1 MASVVASAEFIGFD
15 GSRSIYRVDLSQL
28 PSSTVQSIALL
39 DDGVKSGGSG
49 GASGAD
55 IDFVA
60 ISDRPYSLPAEIH
73 AALNQS
79 NAVNASVVYNP
90 GFVAQWL
97 QGDLGPWDT
106 PDLFGTAAGHVYD
119 PARATLG
126 TMDGDLNGSTGTLSL
141 GEGGQVSLLFNAPIT
156 TGADGSAKH
165 YLYFADFGSRGQY
178 ADTVKVILSD
188 ARAALPYSGHLTLWG
203 DERGETIALGQGY
216 NGHNGSGNDVVAGLG
231 GNDRIFTAGG
241 HDALYGGA
249 DNDWLYG
256 EAGRDRLSGETGQDR
271 LHGGADN
278 DWLSGGIGNDVFV
291 FDARLGTSKTDR
303 KVNFD
308 KIADFN
314 VKDDTIWLDNAI
326 FKKLGQ
332 GSEIKP
338 GKLNKSYFESGQA
351 DDRND
356 YILYNKKTGILAYDA
371 DGSGAKAAV
380 EFAQLSKNLKLT
392 YKDFFIV

>member
-1 MASVVASAEFIGFD
+1 MANVVAHAEFIGFD
-15 GSRSIYRVDLSQL
+15 GSRSIYRVDLGQL

-60 ISDRPYSLPAEIH
+60 IADGLYSSPAEIPSSVT
-73 AALNQS
+73 QS
-79 NAVNASVVYNP
+79 NALNASVVYNP

-106 PDLFGTAAGHVYD
+106 SHLFGTTPGHVYD
-119 PARATLG
+119 PVKATLDS
-126 TMDGDLNGSTGTLSL
+126 MDGDSNGSTGTLSL
-141 GEGGQVSLLFNAPIT
+141 GEAGQMSLLLNSPVT
-156 TGADGSAKH
+156 TGANGTAKH
-165 YLYFADFGSRGQY
+165 YLYFADFGSSGQY
-178 ADTVKVILSD
+178 VDTVKVILSD
-188 ARAALPYSGHLTLWG
+188 ERAAWPYSGNFTLSG
-203 DERGETIALGQGY
+203 DERSETIALGQGY
-216 NGHNGSGNDVVAGLG
+216 NTHNGGGNDVVAGLG

-241 HDALYGGA
+241 HDTLFGGA

-256 EAGRDRLSGETGQDR
+256 EAGRDRLYGEAGHDR
-271 LHGGADN
+271 LYGGADN
-278 DWLSGGIGNDVFV
+278 DWLAGGIGSDVFA
-291 FDARLGTSKTDR
+291 FNARLGTSKTDR

-314 VKDDTIWLDNAI
+314 VKDDTIWLDNAV
-326 FKKLGQ
+326 FKKLGK
-332 GSEIKP
+332 GSEFQP
-338 GKLNKSYFESGQA
+338 GKLNKAYFELGQA

-356 YILYNKKTGILAYDA
+356 YLLYNKKTGILSYDA
-371 DGSGAKAAV
+371 DGSGSKAAV

-392 YKDFFIV
+392 YKDFYII

>member
-1 MASVVASAEFIGFD
+1 M
-15 GSRSIYRVDLSQL
+15 
-28 PSSTVQSIALL
+28 
-39 DDGVKSGGSG
+39 KSGGSG

-60 ISDRPYSLPAEIH
+60 ISDGLYASPADIPSSVTH
-73 AALNQS
+73 STLN
-79 NAVNASVVYNP
+79 ADVVYNP

-106 PDLFGTAAGHVYD
+106 PGLFGTAAGHVYD

-156 TGADGSAKH
+156 TGASGSAKH

-188 ARAALPYSGHLTLWG
+188 ERAALPSSCHLTLWG
-203 DERGETIALGQGY
+203 DERSETIALGQGY
-216 NGHNGSGNDVVAGLG
+216 NGHNGRGNDVVAGLG
-231 GNDRIFTAGG
+231 GHDRIFTAGG
-241 HDALYGGA
+241 HDALYGGTG
-249 DNDWLYG
+249 NDWLY
-256 EAGRDRLSGETGQDR
+256 
-271 LHGGADN
+271 GGADN
-278 DWLSGGIGNDVFV
+278 DWLSGGSGSDVFV
-291 FDARLGTSKTDR
+291 FNARLGTSKTDR

-308 KIADFN
+308 KIADLN

-326 FKKLGQ
+326 FKKLGK

-338 GKLNKSYFESGQA
+338 EKLNKSYFESGQA

-356 YILYNKKTGILAYDA
+356 YLLYNKKTGILSYDA

-380 EFAQLSKNLKLT
+380 EFAQLGKNLKLT